1 MCAIIIDKYYTL
13 TKKDLKLPLNRATSL
28 KKPYENYLN
37 K

>member
-13 TKKDLKLPLNRATSL
+13 TKKDLKLPLNEATSL
-28 KKPYENYLN
+28 IKSYENYLN